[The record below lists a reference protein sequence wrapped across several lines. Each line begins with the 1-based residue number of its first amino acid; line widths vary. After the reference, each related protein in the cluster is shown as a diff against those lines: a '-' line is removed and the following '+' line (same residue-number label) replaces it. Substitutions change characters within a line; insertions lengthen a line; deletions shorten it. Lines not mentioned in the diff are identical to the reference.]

1 MPNFNPM
8 QVLINQI
15 KNNIGINPMTQN
27 IINLAKKNDINGLKQ
42 IARNLGK
49 EKGVDVDELYN
60 RTLEKFGFT
69 K

>member
-8 QVLINQI
+8 QILINQI
-15 KNNIGINPMTQN
+15 KNNLGVNPMTQN
-27 IINLAKKNDINGLKQ
+27 IINLAQKNDVSGLEQ

-49 EKGVDVDELYN
+49 EKGVDVDKLYN
-60 RTLEKFGFT
+60 QTLERFGFT